1 MTDKKDKDKDVV
13 VNLFKNGE
21 PQFFDQ
27 TAALRIPS
35 KEYQRMVLEGVKRI
49 EDDVPKLKATG
60 MITILMDDKG
70 PLIDYFVGSVN
81 LTQAYVL
88 MDQIKNVI
96 IDKLN
101 GAEEEE

>member
-1 MTDKKDKDKDVV
+1 MTDKKDKDVV
-13 VNLFKNGE
+13 VNLFKNGD
-21 PQFFDQ
+21 PQLI
-27 TAALRIPS
+27 TNAAALQIPS

-81 LTQAYVL
+81 LSQAYVL

-101 GAEEEE
+101 GVEEEE

>member
-1 MTDKKDKDKDVV
+1 MTDKKDKDVV
-13 VNLFKNGE
+13 VNLFKNGD
-21 PQFFDQ
+21 PQLI
-27 TAALRIPS
+27 TNAAALQIPS

-101 GAEEEE
+101 GVEEEE

>member
-1 MTDKKDKDKDVV
+1 MTDKKDKDVV
-13 VNLFKNGE
+13 VNLFKNGD
-21 PQFFDQ
+21 PQLI
-27 TAALRIPS
+27 TNAAALQIPS

>member
-1 MTDKKDKDKDVV
+1 
-13 VNLFKNGE
+13 
-21 PQFFDQ
+21 
-27 TAALRIPS
+27 
-35 KEYQRMVLEGVKRI
+35 MVLEGVKRI
-49 EDDVPKLKATG
+49 EDDVSKLKATG

-101 GAEEEE
+101 GIEEEE